1 MVKINIKQ
9 NKLIYQIA
17 LVFVFLA
24 LSFFKP
30 SYAQDVGGVLVAAE
44 SSQVKVTSVLEIRRI
59 YLGLPSSPDS
69 LIKKPVINMSDHK
82 TYKAFLK
89 NIMHMT
95 EKGYQR
101 KLIKRI
107 FRQGVEKITEVESI
121 TDLVNYLEKNH
132 HDVSFMDEDTAKRT
146 KGIRVVQVLW

>member
-1 MVKINIKQ
+1 MKTNIKE
-9 NKLIYQIA
+9 NRPAYQIA
-17 LVFVFLA
+17 LAFVFLA
-24 LSFFKP
+24 LAFFTP
-30 SYAQDVGGVLVAAE
+30 SYAQGMGGVLVAAE
-44 SSQVKVTSVLEIRRI
+44 SSQVQKISVLEIRRI

-69 LIKKPVINMSDHK
+69 LIKKPVINMSGQK

-101 KLIKRI
+101 KLIKRM
-107 FRQGVEKITEVESI
+107 FRQGDGKIMETKNI
-121 TDLVNYLEKNH
+121 DDLVNYLEKNP

-146 KGIRVVQVLW
+146 KGIKVVQVLW

>member
-1 MVKINIKQ
+1 MMKTNIKE
-9 NKLIYQIA
+9 NRPVYQIA
-17 LVFVFLA
+17 LVLIFLA
-24 LSFFKP
+24 LAFFTP
-30 SYAQDVGGVLVAAE
+30 SYAQGMGGVLVAAE
-44 SSQVKVTSVLEIRRI
+44 SSQVQKTSVLEIRRI

-69 LIKKPVINMSDHK
+69 LIKKPVINMSGQK

-107 FRQGVEKITEVESI
+107 FRQGDAKIMETKNI
-121 TDLVNYLEKNH
+121 TDLVSHLEKNP

-146 KGIRVVQVLW
+146 KGIKVVQVLW